1 MRPPDDPRVAAPAV
15 PCSPSAR
22 TPNRQQVPIP
32 VTTIFLEPN
41 LLALEQS
48 DEATTQLRYLAE
60 SGAELV
66 VVSDRPL
73 AEWDELGV
81 PSLRYEPS
89 AARGRR
95 GDWWLTADPADCARR
110 PGRGVVSMLIGGT
123 LGASVGPTARCDLGA
138 RDLRG
143 AVLEILSR
151 EAMPKAP
158 GPAAVG

>member
-1 MRPPDDPRVAAPAV
+1 MKLERQDPNP
-15 PCSPSAR
+15 
-22 TPNRQQVPIP
+22 QQVPIP

-48 DEATTQLRYLAE
+48 DDATTQLRYLAE

-66 VVSDRPL
+66 VVSHGPL
-73 AEWDELGV
+73 ADWDELGIA
-81 PSLRYEPS
+81 SLRYERS
-89 AARGRR
+89 AERGRR

-123 LGASVGPTARCDLGA
+123 LAASVGPTARCDLSA

-151 EAMPKAP
+151 EAMPTAT
-158 GPAAVG
+158 GTAAVG